1 MTWLLRLRAAL
12 RGPWATPEEVRRESW
27 ALGARHQGEVLDG
40 ARRELKAT
48 RLPLRRTLLLQ
59 AVIRTQ
65 LRARLESA
73 AQVP

>member
-1 MTWLLRLRAAL
+1 MTWLSRLLIAL
-12 RGPWATPEEVRRESW
+12 RGPWATPEAVRREAW

-40 ARRELKAT
+40 ARAELKAS
-48 RLPLRRTLLLQ
+48 RLPWRRTLLLR
-59 AVIRTQ
+59 AVIRSQ